1 MYGTFVNSMNEMKRI
16 AYRKD
21 HISHLDH
28 LAEYKIRSAEMRAE
42 KKRQREDYSYFYL
55 V

>member
-16 AYRKD
+16 AYTND
-21 HISHLDH
+21 HISYLDH
-28 LAEYKIRSAEMRAE
+28 LAEYKILSAEMRAE
-42 KKRQREDYSYFYL
+42 KKRQREDSSYFYL